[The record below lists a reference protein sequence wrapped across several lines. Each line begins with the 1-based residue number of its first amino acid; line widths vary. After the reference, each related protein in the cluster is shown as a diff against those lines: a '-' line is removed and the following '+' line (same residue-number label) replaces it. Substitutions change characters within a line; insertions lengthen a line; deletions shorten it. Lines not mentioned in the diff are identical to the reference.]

1 MNPRL
6 SLLFLLGLLAT
17 SAAMAGEEPR
27 YNQVELSIEASAEVD
42 NDTLVAELY
51 IQHQAKTAAEAAE
64 RVNAAIGWGVG
75 KAKAVDTVEVR
86 TLDYTT
92 NPVYSQ
98 RPRSSGGEPFT
109 PEITAWRVSQAMRLQ
124 STDADGLSEL
134 VTQLQER
141 LAIRSMGYEISTSLR
156 ETTNA
161 RLIDEAIKA
170 FQQRAQRIAG
180 GFGHA
185 GYKLVQVSI
194 NTGSERPPMPFPRT
208 AAMEMAAPSPV
219 TVEAGSS
226 RLRVTISGSVELE

>member
-124 STDADGLSEL
+124 STDADGRRPRW
-134 VTQLQER
+134 TR
-141 LAIRSMGYEISTSLR
+141 STSTGPPTR
-156 ETTNA
+156 P
-161 RLIDEAIKA
+161 
-170 FQQRAQRIAG
+170 RAPASG
-180 GFGHA
+180 
-185 GYKLVQVSI
+185 
-194 NTGSERPPMPFPRT
+194 
-208 AAMEMAAPSPV
+208 PSPWPNRPSPIWRR
-219 TVEAGSS
+219 AGP
-226 RLRVTISGSVELE
+226 